1 MNIEENQVNEIFIDN
16 NDKWKTTRK
25 VVKEMINNV

>member
-1 MNIEENQVNEIFIDN
+1 MNIEENQVNEIFIVN